1 MPAVVMMN
9 LSAKARRILRA
20 APEHEEVFVFGETVR
35 EELTAPAI
43 ATAGEMIT
51 SAATTADGMVDE
63 ARRQAG
69 AILAEARA
77 SVNAVRDAAY
87 SEGFESGRAAALQE
101 MNGILEFVRRA
112 ATEAKAIRD
121 DIAGQ
126 SPAIVARAAALA
138 TRRIVGEYY
147 ESDPERTAIV
157 CAEALRAASGQ
168 EILSIRVNPGL
179 VGHVQASLLDAAR
192 YVVPDTAVAVGG
204 CVVDLRNGTLD
215 ATLDARLALMDFA
228 LAEAGGEAR
237 A

>member
-1 MPAVVMMN
+1 MN
-9 LSAKARRILRA
+9 SSAKSRRIIRA

-35 EELTAPAI
+35 KELTAPAI
-43 ATAGEMIT
+43 ATAEDMIA
-51 SAATTADGMVDE
+51 SAGTKANGMVDE
-63 ARRQAG
+63 ARQQAA
-69 AILAEARA
+69 AILAEARTSA
-77 SVNAVRDAAY
+77 DGVRQTAY
-87 SEGFESGRAAALQE
+87 AEGFGSGRSAALQE
-101 MNGILEFVRRA
+101 MDGILDLVRRA

-126 SPAIVARAAALA
+126 SAAVVARAAALA

-168 EILSIRVNPGL
+168 EVLSIRVHPGL
-179 VGHVQASLLDAAR
+179 VGSIQAALLDVAR
-192 YVVPDTAVAVGG
+192 YVVPDEATAVGG
-204 CVVDLRNGTLD
+204 CIVDLRNGTLD

-228 LAEAGGEAR
+228 LAEAGGEAS